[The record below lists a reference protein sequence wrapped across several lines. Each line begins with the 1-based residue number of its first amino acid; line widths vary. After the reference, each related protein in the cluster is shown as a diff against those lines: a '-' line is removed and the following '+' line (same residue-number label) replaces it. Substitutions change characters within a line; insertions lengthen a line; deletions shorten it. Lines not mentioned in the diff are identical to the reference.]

1 MTEQSLELTTPKTDQ
16 FFPLLE
22 QMPLED
28 LLQVARE
35 WIEDLSFQ
43 HHLKWREEHDTPIVG
58 TFPVYVPRELISS
71 FGMLPV
77 ALQGGGEFLEI
88 SHAEAYLGSFIC
100 SIPKSTLELALAHN
114 VKGFD
119 AFISPY
125 ICDVARN
132 LAGVFERNF
141 PKMKSHMLHY
151 PQNIHSRGAVPFL
164 IAEYKR
170 IIRKFEKITGK
181 MYDPESLKAQIIIS
195 NKCLKVLNDLL
206 SYRNTHP
213 GVMTIDELYLLLR
226 LGSLIP
232 NQDYLEVLTHAF
244 SEVKR
249 QEKQLRDFIPVI
261 VMGPFCEQPTL
272 EIIKLIEDVGF
283 FVVDS
288 DFQIG
293 QRFITKPISEKLDPL
308 EALAAAYV
316 KNAFML
322 PTRHNP
328 KGRGHEILTRLK
340 DNSPTPQ
347 AVIFLT
353 TKFCEPALEDFVLYK
368 EALEKEKQPLPY
380 LHVEY
385 EERSSNFED
394 VRLQF
399 ETLFESILFD

>member
-1 MTEQSLELTTPKTDQ
+1 MAEQTLAPTSLETGQ
-16 FFPLLE
+16 FFPFSE
-22 QMPLED
+22 QMSLDD
-28 LLQVARE
+28 LLGVARE
-35 WIEDLSFQ
+35 WIEDLTFQ
-43 HHLKWREEHDTPIVG
+43 HHLDWREKYKTPIVG
-58 TFPVYVPRELISS
+58 TFPVYVPRELISA

-119 AFISPY
+119 GFISPY

-141 PKMKSHMLHY
+141 PQMTSHMLHY
-151 PQNIHSRGAVPFL
+151 PQNIRSRGAVPYL

-170 IIRKFEKITGK
+170 LITKFEKITGK
-181 MYDPESLKAQIIIS
+181 KFNPESLRTQIKAS
-195 NKCLKVLNDLL
+195 NQCQQALKKLL
-206 SYRNTHP
+206 DYRNSHP
-213 GVMTIDELYLLLR
+213 GSITIDQLYIILR

-232 NQDYLEVLTHAF
+232 HQDYQNVLNHVL
-244 SEVKR
+244 SEIKR
-249 QEKQLRDFIPVI
+249 HEKERRDFVPIL

-272 EIIKLIEDVGF
+272 EIIKLIEEVGF
-283 FVVDS
+283 LVVDF

-293 QRFITKPISEKLDPL
+293 QRFITEPISEELDPL
-308 EALAAAYV
+308 EALATAYV

-328 KGRGHEILTRLK
+328 QGRTHEILSRLK
-340 DNSPTPQ
+340 ESTPTPQ

-368 EALEKEKQPLPY
+368 EALEKERNQIPY